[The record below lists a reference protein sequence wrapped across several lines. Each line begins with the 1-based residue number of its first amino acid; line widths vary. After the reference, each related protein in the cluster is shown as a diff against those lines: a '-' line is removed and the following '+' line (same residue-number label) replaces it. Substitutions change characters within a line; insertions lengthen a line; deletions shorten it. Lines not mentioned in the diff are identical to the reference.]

1 MGDDITMK
9 LFLDTANQA
18 EVEAA
23 VKMGVISGV
32 TTNPS
37 LVAKE
42 GGNYIERVKY
52 FCELVGGPISVEVMA
67 TDTEGMLQEA
77 RKLAAMHENIVIK
90 LPITAESLAA
100 IKQLKAEGIKTNATL
115 CFSAN
120 QAILAARAGA
130 SYVSPFVG
138 RLNDIGQDG
147 MVLIQ
152 EIKTI
157 FSNYGF
163 DTEIIVASVRSPRQV
178 TEAAI
183 IGADIATIPYK
194 ILEQMV
200 SHPQTDLGIAKFEAD
215 WANRK

>member
-1 MGDDITMK
+1 MK

-42 GGNYIERVKY
+42 GGDYIERVKY

-67 TDTEGMLQEA
+67 ADTDGMLAEA
-77 RKLAAMHENIVIK
+77 RELAALHENIVIK

-138 RLNDIGQDG
+138 RLNDVGMDG
-147 MVLIQ
+147 MGLIA
-152 EIKTI
+152 EIKAI
-157 FSNYGF
+157 FDNYDI

-178 TEAAI
+178 TDAAM
-183 IGADIATIPYK
+183 IGADIATIPFK
-194 ILEQMV
+194 TLEQMV
-200 SHPQTDLGIAKFEAD
+200 SHPQTDLGIAKFESD
-215 WANRK
+215 WAKRK

>member
-1 MGDDITMK
+1 MTMK

-42 GGNYIERVKY
+42 GGDYIERVKY

-67 TDTEGMLQEA
+67 TDTEGMLKEA
-77 RKLAAMHENIVIK
+77 RELAAMHENIVIK
-90 LPITAESLAA
+90 LPITADSLAA
-100 IKQLKAEGIKTNATL
+100 IKQLKTEGIKTNATL

-130 SYVSPFVG
+130 TYVSPFVG
-138 RLNDIGQDG
+138 RLNDVGMDG
-147 MVLIQ
+147 MGLIA

-157 FSNYGF
+157 FDNYGF
-163 DTEIIVASVRSPRQV
+163 NTEIIVASVRSPRQV
-178 TEAAI
+178 TDAAI
-183 IGADIATIPYK
+183 IGADIATIPFK
-194 ILEQMV
+194 TLEQMV

>member
-1 MGDDITMK
+1 MK

-42 GGNYIERVKY
+42 GGDYIERVKY

-67 TDTEGMLQEA
+67 ADTEGMLAEA
-77 RKLAAMHENIVIK
+77 RELAALHENIVIK

-100 IKQLKAEGIKTNATL
+100 IKQLKEEGIKTNATL

-138 RLNDIGQDG
+138 RLNDVGMDG
-147 MVLIQ
+147 MGLIA
-152 EIKTI
+152 EIKAI
-157 FSNYGF
+157 FDNYDI

-178 TEAAI
+178 TDAAI
-183 IGADIATIPYK
+183 IGADIATIPFK
-194 ILEQMV
+194 TLKQMV
-200 SHPQTDLGIAKFEAD
+200 SHPQTDLGIAKFESD
-215 WANRK
+215 WAKRK

>member
-1 MGDDITMK
+1 MK

-18 EVEAA
+18 EVEEA

-42 GGNYIERVKY
+42 GGDYLERVTY
-52 FCELVGGPISVEVMA
+52 FCNLVGGPISVEVLSMDA
-67 TDTEGMLQEA
+67 AGMLQEA
-77 RKLAAMHENIVIK
+77 RELAKLHENIVIK
-90 LPITAESLAA
+90 LPITAESLGV
-100 IKQLKAEGIKTNATL
+100 IKQLREEGIKTNATL

-130 SYVSPFVG
+130 TYVSPFVG

-147 MVLIQ
+147 MVLIE
-152 EIKTI
+152 EIRTI
-157 FSNYGF
+157 YRNFGYT
-163 DTEIIVASVRSPRQV
+163 TEIIVASIRNPRQV
-178 TEAAI
+178 TEAAL
-183 IGADIATIPYK
+183 IGADIATIPFK
-194 ILEQMV
+194 VLQQMV
-200 SHPQTDLGIAKFEAD
+200 NHPQTDLGIAKFEAD

>member
-1 MGDDITMK
+1 MK

-18 EVEAA
+18 EVEEA

-42 GGNYIERVKY
+42 GGDYLERVTY
-52 FCELVGGPISVEVMA
+52 FCNLVGGPISVEVLS
-67 TDTEGMLQEA
+67 TDAAGMLQEA
-77 RKLAAMHENIVIK
+77 RELAKLHENIVIK
-90 LPITAESLAA
+90 LPITAESLGV
-100 IKQLKAEGIKTNATL
+100 IKQLREEGIKTNATL

-130 SYVSPFVG
+130 TYVSPFVG

-147 MVLIQ
+147 MVLIE
-152 EIKTI
+152 EIRTI
-157 FSNYGF
+157 YRNFGYN
-163 DTEIIVASVRSPRQV
+163 TEIIVASIRNPRQV
-178 TEAAI
+178 TEAAL
-183 IGADIATIPYK
+183 IGADIATIPFK
-194 ILEQMV
+194 VLQQMAN
-200 SHPQTDLGIAKFEAD
+200 HPQTDLGIAKFEAD

>member
-1 MGDDITMK
+1 MK

-18 EVEAA
+18 EVEEA

-42 GGNYIERVKY
+42 GGDYLERVTY
-52 FCELVGGPISVEVMA
+52 FCNLVGGPISVEVLS
-67 TDTEGMLQEA
+67 TDAAGMLREA
-77 RKLAAMHENIVIK
+77 RKLAKLHENIVIK
-90 LPITAESLAA
+90 LPITAESLGV
-100 IKQLKAEGIKTNATL
+100 IKQLREEGIKTNATL

-130 SYVSPFVG
+130 TYVSPFVG

-147 MVLIQ
+147 MVLIE
-152 EIKTI
+152 EIRTI
-157 FSNYGF
+157 YRNFGYN
-163 DTEIIVASVRSPRQV
+163 TEIIVASIRNPRQV
-178 TEAAI
+178 TEAAL
-183 IGADIATIPYK
+183 IGADIATIPFK
-194 ILEQMV
+194 VLQQMV
-200 SHPQTDLGIAKFEAD
+200 NHPQTDLGIAKFEAD

>member
-1 MGDDITMK
+1 MK

-18 EVEAA
+18 EVEKA
-23 VKMGVISGV
+23 VAMGVISGV

-42 GGNYIERVKY
+42 GGDYIERVKY
-52 FCELVGGPISVEVMA
+52 FCDLVAGPISVEVMA
-67 TDTEGMLQEA
+67 TDTEGMLAEA
-77 RKLAAMHENIVIK
+77 RELAKLHENIVIK
-90 LPITAESLAA
+90 LPITADSLAA
-100 IKQLKAEGIKTNATL
+100 IKQLSAEGIKTNATL

-130 SYVSPFVG
+130 TYVSPFVG
-138 RLNDIGQDG
+138 RLNDVGMDG
-147 MVLIQ
+147 MGLIA
-152 EIKTI
+152 EIKAI
-157 FSNYGF
+157 FDNYGY

-178 TEAAI
+178 TDAAI
-183 IGADIATIPYK
+183 IGADIAPVPFKT
-194 ILEQMV
+194 LEQMV

>member
-1 MGDDITMK
+1 MK

-42 GGNYIERVKY
+42 GGDYIERVKY

-67 TDTEGMLQEA
+67 ADTDGMLAEA
-77 RKLAAMHENIVIK
+77 RELAALHENIVIK

-138 RLNDIGQDG
+138 RLNDVGMDG
-147 MVLIQ
+147 MGLIA
-152 EIKTI
+152 EIKAI
-157 FSNYGF
+157 FDNYDI

-178 TEAAI
+178 TDAAI
-183 IGADIATIPYK
+183 IGADIATIPFK
-194 ILEQMV
+194 TLKQMV
-200 SHPQTDLGIAKFEAD
+200 SHPQTDLGIAKFESD
-215 WANRK
+215 WAKRK

>member
-1 MGDDITMK
+1 MK

-18 EVEAA
+18 EVEEA

-42 GGNYIERVKY
+42 GGDYLERVTY
-52 FCELVGGPISVEVMA
+52 FCDLVGGPISVEVLS
-67 TDTEGMLQEA
+67 TDAEGMLQEA
-77 RKLAAMHENIVIK
+77 RELAKLHENIVIK
-90 LPITAESLAA
+90 LPITAESLGVM
-100 IKQLKAEGIKTNATL
+100 KQLKEEGIKTNATL

-130 SYVSPFVG
+130 TFVSPFVG

-147 MVLIQ
+147 MVLIE

-157 FSNYGF
+157 YSNFGY
-163 DTEIIVASVRSPRQV
+163 DTEIIVASIRSPRQV
-178 TEAAI
+178 TEAAL
-183 IGADIATIPYK
+183 IGADIATIPFK
-194 ILEQMV
+194 VLKQMV

>member
-1 MGDDITMK
+1 MK

-42 GGNYIERVKY
+42 GGDYIERVKY

-67 TDTEGMLQEA
+67 TDTAGMLEEA
-77 RKLAAMHENIVIK
+77 RELAKLHENIVIK
-90 LPITAESLAA
+90 LPITADSLAA
-100 IKQLKAEGIKTNATL
+100 IKQLSAEGIKTNATL

-130 SYVSPFVG
+130 TYVSPFVG

-147 MVLIQ
+147 MALIG
-152 EIKTI
+152 EIRTI
-157 FSNYGF
+157 FDNYGL
-163 DTEIIVASVRSPRQV
+163 DTEIIVASVRNPRQV
-178 TEAAI
+178 TDAAI
-183 IGADIATIPYK
+183 IGADIATIPFK
-194 ILEQMV
+194 TLEQMV
-200 SHPQTDLGIAKFEAD
+200 HHPQTDLGIAKFEAD

>member
-1 MGDDITMK
+1 MK

-18 EVEAA
+18 EVEEA

-42 GGNYIERVKY
+42 GGDYLERVTY
-52 FCELVGGPISVEVMA
+52 FCDLVGGPISVEVLS
-67 TDTEGMLQEA
+67 TDAEGMLQEA
-77 RKLAAMHENIVIK
+77 RELAKLHENIVIK
-90 LPITAESLAA
+90 LPITADSLAA
-100 IKQLKAEGIKTNATL
+100 IKQLKTEGIKTNATL

-130 SYVSPFVG
+130 TYVSPFVG
-138 RLNDIGQDG
+138 RLNDAGMDG
-147 MVLIQ
+147 MGLIA

-157 FSNYGF
+157 FDNYDI

-178 TEAAI
+178 TDAAM
-183 IGADIATIPYK
+183 IGADIATIPFK
-194 ILEQMV
+194 TLEQMV
-200 SHPQTDLGIAKFEAD
+200 HHPQTDLGIAKFEAD

>member
-1 MGDDITMK
+1 MK

-18 EVEAA
+18 EVEEA

-42 GGNYIERVKY
+42 CGDYLERVTY
-52 FCELVGGPISVEVMA
+52 FCNLVGGPISVEVLS
-67 TDTEGMLQEA
+67 TDAAGMLQEA
-77 RKLAAMHENIVIK
+77 RELAKLHENIVIK
-90 LPITAESLAA
+90 LPITAESLGV
-100 IKQLKAEGIKTNATL
+100 IKQLREEGIKTNATL

-130 SYVSPFVG
+130 TYVSPFVG

-147 MVLIQ
+147 MVLIE
-152 EIKTI
+152 EIRTI
-157 FSNYGF
+157 YRNFGYT
-163 DTEIIVASVRSPRQV
+163 TEIIVASIRNPRQV
-178 TEAAI
+178 TEAAL
-183 IGADIATIPYK
+183 IGADIATIPFK
-194 ILEQMV
+194 VLQQMV
-200 SHPQTDLGIAKFEAD
+200 NHPQTDLGIAKFEAD

>member
-1 MGDDITMK
+1 MK
-9 LFLDTANQA
+9 LFLDTANQV
-18 EVEAA
+18 EVEEA

-42 GGNYIERVKY
+42 GGDYIERVTY
-52 FCELVGGPISVEVMA
+52 FCDLVGGPISVEVLSSDA
-67 TDTEGMLQEA
+67 DGMLQEA
-77 RKLAAMHENIVIK
+77 RELAKLHENIVIK
-90 LPITAESLAA
+90 LPITAESLSV

-130 SYVSPFVG
+130 AFVSPFVG

-147 MVLIQ
+147 MVLIE

-157 FSNYGF
+157 YNNFGY

-178 TEAAI
+178 TEAAL
-183 IGADIATIPYK
+183 IGADIATIPFK
-194 ILEQMV
+194 VLKQMV

>member
-1 MGDDITMK
+1 MK

-18 EVEAA
+18 EVEEA

-42 GGNYIERVKY
+42 GGDYLERVTY
-52 FCELVGGPISVEVMA
+52 FCELVGGPISVEVLS
-67 TDTEGMLQEA
+67 TDADGMLQEA
-77 RKLAAMHENIVIK
+77 RELAKLHENIVIK
-90 LPITAESLAA
+90 LPITAESLGV
-100 IKQLKAEGIKTNATL
+100 IKQLKTEGIKTNATL

-130 SYVSPFVG
+130 TFVSPFVG
-138 RLNDIGQDG
+138 RLKDIGQDG
-147 MVLIQ
+147 MVLIE

-157 FSNYGF
+157 YSNFGY
-163 DTEIIVASVRSPRQV
+163 DTEIIVASIRSPRQV
-178 TEAAI
+178 TEAAL
-183 IGADIATIPYK
+183 IGADIATIPFK
-194 ILEQMV
+194 VLKQMV

-215 WANRK
+215 WAKRK

>member
-1 MGDDITMK
+1 MK

-42 GGNYIERVKY
+42 GGDYIERVKY

-67 TDTEGMLQEA
+67 TDTEGMLKEA
-77 RKLAAMHENIVIK
+77 RELAALHENIVIK

-130 SYVSPFVG
+130 TYVSPFVG
-138 RLNDIGQDG
+138 RLNDVGMDG
-147 MVLIQ
+147 MGLIA

-157 FSNYGF
+157 FDNYGF

-178 TEAAI
+178 TDAAM
-183 IGADIATIPYK
+183 IGADIATIPFK
-194 ILEQMV
+194 TLEQMV
-200 SHPQTDLGIAKFEAD
+200 SHPQTDLGIAKFESD
-215 WANRK
+215 WAKRK

>member
-1 MGDDITMK
+1 MK

-18 EVEAA
+18 EVEEA

-42 GGNYIERVKY
+42 GGDYLERVTY
-52 FCELVGGPISVEVMA
+52 FCELVGGPISVEVLSTNA
-67 TDTEGMLQEA
+67 AGMLQEA
-77 RKLAAMHENIVIK
+77 RELAKLHENIVIK
-90 LPITAESLAA
+90 LPITAESLGV
-100 IKQLKAEGIKTNATL
+100 IKQLKTEGIKTNATL

-130 SYVSPFVG
+130 TFVSPFVG

-147 MVLIQ
+147 MVLIE

-157 FSNYGF
+157 YSNFGY
-163 DTEIIVASVRSPRQV
+163 DTEIIVASIRSPRQV
-178 TEAAI
+178 TEAAL
-183 IGADIATIPYK
+183 IGADIATIPFK
-194 ILEQMV
+194 VLKQMV

-215 WANRK
+215 WAKRK

>member
-1 MGDDITMK
+1 MK

-18 EVEAA
+18 EVEEA

-42 GGNYIERVKY
+42 GGDYLERVTY
-52 FCELVGGPISVEVMA
+52 FCNLVGGPISVEVLS
-67 TDTEGMLQEA
+67 TDAAGMLQEA
-77 RKLAAMHENIVIK
+77 RELAKLHENIVIK
-90 LPITAESLAA
+90 LPITAESLGV
-100 IKQLKAEGIKTNATL
+100 IKQLREEGIKTNATL

-130 SYVSPFVG
+130 TYVSPFVG

-147 MVLIQ
+147 MVLIE
-152 EIKTI
+152 EIRTI
-157 FSNYGF
+157 YRNFGYT
-163 DTEIIVASVRSPRQV
+163 TEIIVASIRNPRQV
-178 TEAAI
+178 TEAAL
-183 IGADIATIPYK
+183 IGADIATIPFK
-194 ILEQMV
+194 VLQQMV
-200 SHPQTDLGIAKFEAD
+200 NHPQTDLGIAKFEAD

>member
-1 MGDDITMK
+1 MK

-18 EVEAA
+18 EVEEA

-42 GGNYIERVKY
+42 GGDYLERVTY
-52 FCELVGGPISVEVMA
+52 FCNLVGGPISVEVLS
-67 TDTEGMLQEA
+67 TDAAGMLQEA
-77 RKLAAMHENIVIK
+77 RELAKLHKNIVIK
-90 LPITAESLAA
+90 LPITAESLGV
-100 IKQLKAEGIKTNATL
+100 IKQLREEGIKTNATL

-130 SYVSPFVG
+130 TYVSPFVG

-147 MVLIQ
+147 MVLIE
-152 EIKTI
+152 EIRTI
-157 FSNYGF
+157 YRNFGYT
-163 DTEIIVASVRSPRQV
+163 TEIIVASIRNPRQV
-178 TEAAI
+178 TEAAL
-183 IGADIATIPYK
+183 IGADIATIPFK
-194 ILEQMV
+194 VLQQMV
-200 SHPQTDLGIAKFEAD
+200 NHPQTDLGIAKFESD

>member
-1 MGDDITMK
+1 MK

-37 LVAKE
+37 LVAKD
-42 GGNYIERVKY
+42 GGDYIERVKY

-67 TDTEGMLQEA
+67 TDTEGMLKEA
-77 RKLAAMHENIVIK
+77 RELAAMHENIVIK

-130 SYVSPFVG
+130 TYVSPFVG
-138 RLNDIGQDG
+138 RLNDVGMDG
-147 MVLIQ
+147 MGLIA

-157 FSNYGF
+157 FDNYGF

-178 TEAAI
+178 TDAAI
-183 IGADIATIPYK
+183 IGADIATIPFK
-194 ILEQMV
+194 TLEQMV

>member
-1 MGDDITMK
+1 MK

-18 EVEAA
+18 EVEEA

-42 GGNYIERVKY
+42 GGDYIERVKY
-52 FCELVGGPISVEVMA
+52 FCDLVGGPISVEVLSSDA
-67 TDTEGMLQEA
+67 DGMLQEA
-77 RKLAAMHENIVIK
+77 RELAKLHENIVIK
-90 LPITAESLAA
+90 LPITAESLGV

-130 SYVSPFVG
+130 AFVSPFVG

-147 MVLIQ
+147 MVLIE

-157 FSNYGF
+157 YNNFGY

-178 TEAAI
+178 TEAAL
-183 IGADIATIPYK
+183 IGADIATIPFK
-194 ILEQMV
+194 VLKQMV

>member
-1 MGDDITMK
+1 MK

-42 GGNYIERVKY
+42 GGDYIERVKY

-67 TDTEGMLQEA
+67 ADTEGMLAEA
-77 RKLAAMHENIVIK
+77 RELAALHENIVIK

-138 RLNDIGQDG
+138 RLNDVGMDG
-147 MVLIQ
+147 MGLIA
-152 EIKTI
+152 EIKAI
-157 FSNYGF
+157 FDNYDI

-178 TEAAI
+178 TDAAI
-183 IGADIATIPYK
+183 IGADIATIPFK
-194 ILEQMV
+194 TLKQMV
-200 SHPQTDLGIAKFEAD
+200 SHPQTDLGIAKFESD
-215 WANRK
+215 WAKRK

>member
-1 MGDDITMK
+1 MK

-18 EVEAA
+18 EVEEA

-42 GGNYIERVKY
+42 GGDYLERVTY
-52 FCELVGGPISVEVMA
+52 FCNLVGGPISVEVLS
-67 TDTEGMLQEA
+67 TDAAGMLQEA
-77 RKLAAMHENIVIK
+77 RELAKLHENIVIK
-90 LPITAESLAA
+90 LPITAESLGV
-100 IKQLKAEGIKTNATL
+100 IKRLREEGIKTNATL

-130 SYVSPFVG
+130 TYVSPFVG

-147 MVLIQ
+147 MVLIE
-152 EIKTI
+152 EIRTI
-157 FSNYGF
+157 YRNFGYT
-163 DTEIIVASVRSPRQV
+163 TEIIVASIRNPRQV
-178 TEAAI
+178 TEAAL
-183 IGADIATIPYK
+183 IGADIATIPFK
-194 ILEQMV
+194 VLQQMV
-200 SHPQTDLGIAKFEAD
+200 NHPQTDLGIAKFEAD

>member
-1 MGDDITMK
+1 MK

-18 EVEAA
+18 EVEEA

-42 GGNYIERVKY
+42 GGDYLERVTY
-52 FCELVGGPISVEVMA
+52 FCNLVGGPISVEVLS
-67 TDTEGMLQEA
+67 TDAAGMLQEA
-77 RKLAAMHENIVIK
+77 RELAKLHENIVMK
-90 LPITAESLAA
+90 LPITAESLGV
-100 IKQLKAEGIKTNATL
+100 IKQLREEGIKTNATL

-130 SYVSPFVG
+130 TYVSPFVG

-147 MVLIQ
+147 MVLIE
-152 EIKTI
+152 EIRTI
-157 FSNYGF
+157 YRNFGYT
-163 DTEIIVASVRSPRQV
+163 TEIIVASIRNPRQV
-178 TEAAI
+178 TEAAL
-183 IGADIATIPYK
+183 IGADIATIPFK
-194 ILEQMV
+194 VLQQMV
-200 SHPQTDLGIAKFEAD
+200 NHPQTDLGIAKFEAD

>member
-1 MGDDITMK
+1 MTMK

-42 GGNYIERVKY
+42 GGDYIERVKY

-67 TDTEGMLQEA
+67 TDTEGMLKEA
-77 RKLAAMHENIVIK
+77 RELAAMHENIVIK
-90 LPITAESLAA
+90 LPITADSLAA
-100 IKQLKAEGIKTNATL
+100 IKQLKTEGIKTNATL

-130 SYVSPFVG
+130 TYVSPFVG
-138 RLNDIGQDG
+138 RLNDAGMDG
-147 MVLIQ
+147 MGLIA

-157 FSNYGF
+157 FDNYDI

-178 TEAAI
+178 TDAAM
-183 IGADIATIPYK
+183 IGADIATIPFK
-194 ILEQMV
+194 TLEQMV
-200 SHPQTDLGIAKFEAD
+200 HHPQTDLGIAKFEAD

>member
-1 MGDDITMK
+1 MK

-18 EVEAA
+18 EVEEA

-42 GGNYIERVKY
+42 GGDYIERVTY
-52 FCELVGGPISVEVMA
+52 FCDLVGGPISVEVLSSDA
-67 TDTEGMLQEA
+67 EGMLREA
-77 RKLAAMHENIVIK
+77 RELAKMHENIVIK
-90 LPITAESLAA
+90 LPITAESLGVM
-100 IKQLKAEGIKTNATL
+100 KQLKAEGIKTNATL

-147 MVLIQ
+147 MVLIE

-157 FSNYGF
+157 YSNFGY

-178 TEAAI
+178 TEAAL
-183 IGADIATIPYK
+183 IGADIATIPFK
-194 ILEQMV
+194 ILKQMV
-200 SHPQTDLGIAKFEAD
+200 AHPQTDLGIAKFEAD

>member
-1 MGDDITMK
+1 MK

-42 GGNYIERVKY
+42 GGDYIERVKY

-67 TDTEGMLQEA
+67 ADTEGMLAEA
-77 RKLAAMHENIVIK
+77 RELAALHENIVIK

-130 SYVSPFVG
+130 TYVSPFVG
-138 RLNDIGQDG
+138 RLNDVGMDG
-147 MVLIQ
+147 MGLIA
-152 EIKTI
+152 EIKAI
-157 FSNYGF
+157 FDNYDI

-178 TEAAI
+178 TDAAM
-183 IGADIATIPYK
+183 IGADIATIPFK
-194 ILEQMV
+194 TLEQMV
-200 SHPQTDLGIAKFEAD
+200 SHPQTDLGIAKFESD
-215 WANRK
+215 WAKRK